1 MGLGLFPADFAGPL
15 FQRDDELKIDAV
27 AGQQQEVVM
36 EDGGTVTTLNYVVFE
51 LGVLPNDFAVSF
63 QANRPTRAEMY
74 LDMLFIQYRG
84 RRGVAVEPMAWAGIV
99 GGDDLDIV
107 QQISGGE
114 VEADCV

>member
-1 MGLGLFPADFAGPL
+1 
-15 FQRDDELKIDAV
+15 
-27 AGQQQEVVM
+27 M
-36 EDGGTVTTLNYVVFE
+36 EDGGAGTTLNHVIFE
-51 LGVLPNDFAVSF
+51 PGVLPNDFAVSIK
-63 QANRPTRAEMY
+63 ANRPTRAEMY
-74 LDMLFIQYRG
+74 VDMLFIQYRG